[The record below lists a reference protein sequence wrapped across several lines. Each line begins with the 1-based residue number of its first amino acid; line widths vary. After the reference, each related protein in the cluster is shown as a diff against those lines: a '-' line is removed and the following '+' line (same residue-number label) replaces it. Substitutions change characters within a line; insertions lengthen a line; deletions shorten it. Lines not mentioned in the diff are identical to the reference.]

1 MRGYEFRFRPFFFF
15 FSLLQF
21 HFSCT
26 YIFENIFRF
35 IIQLFL
41 RDVAGFVHAEWDS
54 KYDSNTRIFPARV
67 NNSRCYYA
75 SREILT

>member
-1 MRGYEFRFRPFFFF
+1 MRRYEFRFRPFFF
-15 FSLLQF
+15 SL
-21 HFSCT
+21 SSNSTSAT